1 MSVPFLAHEKAASP
15 MTKNKVGSVE
25 NLVKDYALEVG
36 FDLVGIASADPF
48 HDDRRVTLQRLRDGL
63 MDGLPW
69 FNEARVER
77 GAKDPQWL
85 LPGARSIISVA
96 LSYHLPSE
104 GEARALEGRVARYAW
119 GDDYHKVMMKRLKLY
134 VRGLSERLGREI
146 KARW

>member
-1 MSVPFLAHEKAASP
+1 MQPLAYKKAASP
-15 MTKNKVGSVE
+15 MTPNTLGSVE
-25 NLVKDYALEVG
+25 NLVKDYALELG

-48 HDDRRVTLQRLRDGL
+48 DDDRRVTLQRLRDGL

-77 GAKDPQWL
+77 GADPQRL

-104 GEARALEGRVARYAW
+104 GEPRALEGRVARYA
-119 GDDYHKVMMKRLKLY
+119 
-134 VRGLSERLGREI
+134 
-146 KARW
+146 

>member
-1 MSVPFLAHEKAASP
+1 

-48 HDDRRVTLQRLRDGL
+48 HDDRRVTLQRLRVGL

-77 GAKDPQWL
+77 GADPTAATW
-85 LPGARSIISVA
+85 RSQHHLRCA
-96 LSYHLPSE
+96 ELSPPL
-104 GEARALEGRVARYAW
+104 
-119 GDDYHKVMMKRLKLY
+119 
-134 VRGLSERLGREI
+134 RG
-146 KARW
+146 